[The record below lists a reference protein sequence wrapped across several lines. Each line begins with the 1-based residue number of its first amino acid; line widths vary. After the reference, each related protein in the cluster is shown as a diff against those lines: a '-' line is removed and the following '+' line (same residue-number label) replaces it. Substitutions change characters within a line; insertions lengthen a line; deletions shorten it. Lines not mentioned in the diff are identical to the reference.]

1 MCPRLFLG
9 CSGWNYGDTYEKG
22 GWLNVFYPDS
32 KTRKLNYYSQFFDT
46 VEMDATFYKRFYE
59 HMTPSLF
66 IGITKA
72 TSEDFK
78 ISVKVPETITHE
90 KRLDVSKDV
99 IADLKEFLDK
109 ISPLNNTNK
118 LGAIIIQLPPS
129 FTIKESKNLEKILDA
144 LKNNTD
150 IESKNH
156 YALEFR
162 HNSWDTE
169 GVLELLEHYNIA
181 SVLTDSPEK
190 ENLGFLSN
198 EENLTSKD
206 MAVVRLHGRNTSRDH
221 YWYDYLYSEKELA
234 PWVNKIKRIK
244 EQTDTVFVYFNN
256 HYSGKAIVNAL
267 QFKEMINDQPLS
279 EDQKKALEKAK
290 KFLSN
295 AL

>member
-72 TSEDFK
+72 TSDDFK

-99 IADLKEFLDK
+99 MADLKEFLDK

-129 FTIKESKNLEKILDA
+129 FTIKESKNLEKFLDA
-144 LKNNTD
+144 LINHTD
-150 IESKNH
+150 IESKNN

-162 HNSWDTE
+162 QNSWDTE

-206 MAVVRLHGRNTSRDH
+206 IIGPPSIMPAVL
-221 YWYDYLYSEKELA
+221 KC
-234 PWVNKIKRIK
+234 IKSKGLKHERIK
-244 EQTDTVFVYFNN
+244 VDSF
-256 HYSGKAIVNAL
+256 GG
-267 QFKEMINDQPLS
+267 
-279 EDQKKALEKAK
+279 
-290 KFLSN
+290 
-295 AL
+295 

>member
-9 CSGWNYGDTYEKG
+9 CSGWNYGDPYEKG
-22 GWLNVFYPDS
+22 GWLNVFYPDN

-59 HMTPSLF
+59 HMTSSLF
-66 IGITKA
+66 MGITKA
-72 TSEDFK
+72 TSYDFK
-78 ISVKVPETITHE
+78 ISVKAPETITHH

-99 IADLKEFLDK
+99 MMDLKEFLDK
-109 ISPLNNTNK
+109 ISPLNNSNK

-129 FTIKESKNLEKILDA
+129 FTIRESKNLEKFLDV
-144 LKNNTD
+144 LGNNSN
-150 IESKNH
+150 IGLNNRF
-156 YALEFR
+156 AFEFR

-169 GVLELLEHYNIA
+169 GVLELLEHYNFA

-198 EENLTSKD
+198 AENVTSKD
-206 MAVVRLHGRNTSRDH
+206 IAVIRLHGRNTTRNH

-234 PWVNKIKRIK
+234 PWVNKIERIK
-244 EQTDTVFVYFNN
+244 EQTETIFVYFNN
-256 HYSGKAIVNAL
+256 HYSGKAIINAL
-267 QFKEMINDQPLS
+267 QFKKMISDQPLS
-279 EDQKKALEKAK
+279 ENEKNALEKAK

-295 AL
+295 TL